1 MYDIY
6 VLITMR
12 FSKMFFLLTY
22 FSYFGGAV
30 VSGCV
35 KVLLSNFILPKTLYF
50 CAIKQPVIK

>member
-30 VSGCV
+30 VSGRV
-35 KVLLSNFILPKTLYF
+35 KVLFS
-50 CAIKQPVIK
+50 

>member
-22 FSYFGGAV
+22 FSYFGGTV
-30 VSGCV
+30 VSGRV
-35 KVLLSNFILPKTLYF
+35 KVLLSNFFLLKTLYF
-50 CAIKQPVIK
+50 CTIIQPVIK

>member
-30 VSGCV
+30 VSGRA

-50 CAIKQPVIK
+50 CAIIQPVIK

>member
-30 VSGCV
+30 VSGCA
-35 KVLLSNFILPKTLYF
+35 KVLLSNFILLKTLYF
-50 CAIKQPVIK
+50 CAIIQPVIK

>member
-22 FSYFGGAV
+22 FSYFGGV
-30 VSGCV
+30 VVPGRV
-35 KVLLSNFILPKTLYF
+35 KVLFPNFFLPKTLYF
-50 CAIKQPVIK
+50 CAIIQPVIK

>member
-22 FSYFGGAV
+22 FSYF
-30 VSGCV
+30 
-35 KVLLSNFILPKTLYF
+35 KTLYF
-50 CAIKQPVIK
+50 CAVIQPVIK